1 MKDKCAKI
9 IIPIFKTVNPTACRI
24 QYRQVARL
32 ILARTCPTLSTRPD
46 RRRRH
51 DARRTK
57 QKAHQRWASRICSRI
72 VGHQCYLQSV
82 ASLANRLYV
91 DEITNRKPNR
101 FSHLRGAYE
110 LFAPGINPSNPA
122 HAQCVHRIVR
132 YCLCA
137 WDEAY
142 RYHSHIGDDVTGQL
156 YHLPRTSAICKLS
169 EAGKNRPAQVR
180 RLSCDARPQC
190 RGTAE

>member
-9 IIPIFKTVNPTACRI
+9 IIPIFKAVNPTACRI

-46 RRRRH
+46 RHPRH

-57 QKAHQRWASRICSRI
+57 QKAHQRWASRICNRI

-91 DEITNRKPNR
+91 GTINSETESIFASSEGIRIICSGHQSFQSDACSMRASDCSLLPARLGRSVLLSFPN
-101 FSHLRGAYE
+101 
-110 LFAPGINPSNPA
+110 
-122 HAQCVHRIVR
+122 
-132 YCLCA
+132 
-137 WDEAY
+137 W
-142 RYHSHIGDDVTGQL
+142 
-156 YHLPRTSAICKLS
+156 
-169 EAGKNRPAQVR
+169 
-180 RLSCDARPQC
+180 
-190 RGTAE
+190 